1 VSSFVSYAAGS
12 SVQKQDNFKWSYW
25 LSVQTMVSS
34 STAKLDVCE
43 LFLAKWSFL
52 ILNHSTNP
60 LEINL
65 SLPLPQNIVARL
77 RLIMLIF
84 FVLITKK
91 LWEQK
96 PIPVN
101 SLFHFC
107 ILSGFWSPWLA
118 TCQLCS
124 ICSTIRCW
132 IWWTWLTTTLLS
144 FSLSVL
150 PSIKELKASPKLKQI
165 FSTPQKLCY
174 GKKPL
179 HCAKKHS
186 PTNPKSLSLIP
197 ISIRAINN
205 SKKRKKKVKE
215 NTISLE
221 RLARRRR
228 ERKRKRR
235 GHQWEEH

>member
-1 VSSFVSYAAGS
+1 MSSFVSYAAGS

-107 ILSGFWSPWLA
+107 ILSGFWSPWLLVNSA
-118 TCQLCS
+118 PSVALSDVEFGEPDWPLLYFHFLCQYRLPLKS
-124 ICSTIRCW
+124 WKQAWQNKGTNQQNWFQEKMLQGSTN
-132 IWWTWLTTTLLS
+132 
-144 FSLSVL
+144 
-150 PSIKELKASPKLKQI
+150 
-165 FSTPQKLCY
+165 
-174 GKKPL
+174 
-179 HCAKKHS
+179 HS
-186 PTNPKSLSLIP
+186 
-197 ISIRAINN
+197 
-205 SKKRKKKVKE
+205 E
-215 NTISLE
+215 
-221 RLARRRR
+221 
-228 ERKRKRR
+228 
-235 GHQWEEH
+235 

>member
-1 VSSFVSYAAGS
+1 
-12 SVQKQDNFKWSYW
+12 
-25 LSVQTMVSS
+25 MVSS

-235 GHQWEEH
+235 GHQWEEP